1 MVASNFTKAEQASL
15 DKHEHKRKA
24 LCLIDASCWS
34 MVELGENP
42 WLQWVFAQDLAW
54 GAVLM
59 RDILQRHRVLGLFDA
74 C

>member
-1 MVASNFTKAEQASL
+1 
-15 DKHEHKRKA
+15 
-24 LCLIDASCWS
+24 